1 MPEYRLLKAR
11 RMNMKMRVGQGFDV
25 HELVLG
31 RPLILAGVTIPFT
44 KGLAGH
50 SDADVVI
57 HALIDALLGA
67 SALGDIGHHYSD
79 QQAQYQN
86 IDSRILLRDVFD
98 KITAAGWQIQNV
110 DLTLLAEAPK
120 IAPFK
125 AKMLA
130 HLAADL
136 RCAAN
141 QISLKASTTET
152 LGFVGRGE
160 GMACL
165 AVALL
170 SQ

>member
-1 MPEYRLLKAR
+1 M
-11 RMNMKMRVGQGFDV
+11 MKIRIGQGFDV
-25 HELVLG
+25 HELVLN
-31 RPLILAGVTIPFT
+31 RPLVLAGVTIPFT
-44 KGLAGH
+44 KGLDGH

-67 SALGDIGHHYSD
+67 SSLGDIGSHYSD
-79 QQAQYQN
+79 QDAQYHG
-86 IDSRILLRDVFD
+86 IDSRILLRSAWSKVS
-98 KITAAGWQIQNV
+98 AAGWRIENI

-125 AKMLA
+125 KQMREN
-130 HLAADL
+130 LAADL
-136 RCAAN
+136 NCSID
-141 QISLKASTTET
+141 QLSLKATTTEK

>member
-1 MPEYRLLKAR
+1 
-11 RMNMKMRVGQGFDV
+11 MKIRIGQGFDV
-25 HELVLG
+25 HELVVG
-31 RPLILAGVTIPFT
+31 RPLILAGVTIPFA

-57 HALIDALLGA
+57 HALMDALLGA
-67 SALGDIGHHYSD
+67 GGLGDIGTHYSD
-79 QQAQYQN
+79 QDAQYQG
-86 IDSRILLRDVFD
+86 IDSRILLRDAFE
-98 KITAAGWQIQNV
+98 KITAAGWQIQNI
-110 DLTLLAEAPK
+110 DITLLAEAPK

-125 AKMLA
+125 LTMLE

-136 RCAAN
+136 HCADN
-141 QISLKASTTET
+141 QISLKATTTEK

>member
-1 MPEYRLLKAR
+1 
-11 RMNMKMRVGQGFDV
+11 MKVRIGQGFDV
-25 HELVLG
+25 HELVAG
-31 RPLILAGVTIPFT
+31 RPLILAGVTIPFA

-50 SDADVVI
+50 SDADVII

-67 SALGDIGHHYSD
+67 SGLGDIGSHYSD
-79 QQAQYQN
+79 QDAQYQG
-86 IDSRILLRDVFD
+86 IDSRILLRDTFE
-98 KITAAGWQIQNV
+98 KITAAGWQIQNI

-125 AKMLA
+125 AKMLEQ
-130 HLAADL
+130 LAADL
-136 RCAAN
+136 HCADN
-141 QISLKASTTET
+141 QISLKATTTEK